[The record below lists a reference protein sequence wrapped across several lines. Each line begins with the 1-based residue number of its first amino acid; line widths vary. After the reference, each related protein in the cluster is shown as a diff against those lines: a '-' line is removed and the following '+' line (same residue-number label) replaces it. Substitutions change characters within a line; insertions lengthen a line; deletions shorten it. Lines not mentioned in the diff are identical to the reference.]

1 MSFPLFS
8 QVYSI
13 VDTFG
18 SMYAQDLRHIYE
30 LVNKNLDKNI
40 HLGFH
45 AHNNLMLANAN
56 SQFFISLAHSER
68 EITVDSSILGCGRGA
83 GNSNTE
89 LMAEFLNKKYNSNYN
104 LDEILDIIDILMPKF
119 RQECIWGYSIPYFL
133 SGVHNAHVFNVN
145 HLLKRHNIKSKD
157 LRAIIDRL
165 DDIQKK
171 KYDDLVLEKL
181 YVEHFNKNIND
192 SQNIEELKK
201 MITNK
206 KVLFLAPGAALK
218 ENRGK
223 IIDFIEKEHPFVIA
237 INNNM
242 PDFPIDAV
250 FFTNQLR
257 YDENIKNIKN
267 IKIMATSNLNV
278 ESKVMTFNY
287 MTLIKFGW
295 INIDNSTILA
305 LRLFINCGARD
316 FYFAGL
322 DGFIKQNN
330 EYYYDK
336 HLLNSADEESLKLLV
351 KETKEMLVD
360 IQENTQ
366 IKAVFLT
373 PSAYEDVFQK
383 EKSYV

>member
-1 MSFPLFS
+1 
-8 QVYSI
+8 
-13 VDTFG
+13 
-18 SMYAQDLRHIYE
+18 
-30 LVNKNLDKNI
+30 
-40 HLGFH
+40 
-45 AHNNLMLANAN
+45 
-56 SQFFISLAHSER
+56 
-68 EITVDSSILGCGRGA
+68 
-83 GNSNTE
+83 
-89 LMAEFLNKKYNSNYN
+89 
-104 LDEILDIIDILMPKF
+104 
-119 RQECIWGYSIPYFL
+119 
-133 SGVHNAHVFNVN
+133 
-145 HLLKRHNIKSKD
+145 
-157 LRAIIDRL
+157 
-165 DDIQKK
+165 
-171 KYDDLVLEKL
+171 
-181 YVEHFNKNIND
+181 
-192 SQNIEELKK
+192 
-201 MITNK
+201 
-206 KVLFLAPGAALK
+206 
-218 ENRGK
+218 
-223 IIDFIEKEHPFVIA
+223 
-237 INNNM
+237 M

-257 YDENIKNIKN
+257 YDENIRKIKN

-278 ESKVMTFNY
+278 ESTVIIFNY

-360 IQENTQ
+360 IRENTH